1 MAKKTLTLNLNDEE
15 MRVLEE
21 LAAKKDITKTAVL
34 KLALRFYQLLDQ
46 KVSLGDK
53 FFFESEDRK
62 DKAELILL

>member
-1 MAKKTLTLNLNDEE
+1 